1 MATLN
6 LLLSPPLT
14 LGPQLVDIEGQ
25 PGKQMRLG
33 ARGWGLIR
41 VSFAP
46 YIDSEVVA
54 MMERLGHGI
63 IAIRTAIAGFAG

>member
-1 MATLN
+1 
-6 LLLSPPLT
+6 
-14 LGPQLVDIEGQ
+14 VDIEGQ